1 MKKSNLTGVFVL
13 LIFAVF
19 MASVLLVLLS
29 GVDTVQK
36 LTQRDQRTY
45 HRRTAVQYISTRI
58 RQADEI
64 GAVSTE
70 KDTLILTENLDGVSY
85 ETRIYCCNGYLRE
98 MFCEAGA
105 ALAPDFGEEVLPMN
119 HFQITQE
126 NNLIRAELH
135 LPDGSKEI
143 LTLLLRS
150 KERGI

>member
-105 ALAPDFGEEVLPMN
+105 ALAPDFGEEVLPMD

>member
-98 MFCEAGA
+98 IFCEAGA

>member
-19 MASVLLVLLS
+19 MASVRLVLLS

-105 ALAPDFGEEVLPMN
+105 ALAPDFGEEVLPMD

>member
-1 MKKSNLTGVFVL
+1 
-13 LIFAVF
+13 
-19 MASVLLVLLS
+19 
-29 GVDTVQK
+29 
-36 LTQRDQRTY
+36 
-45 HRRTAVQYISTRI
+45 
-58 RQADEI
+58 
-64 GAVSTE
+64 
-70 KDTLILTENLDGVSY
+70 
-85 ETRIYCCNGYLRE
+85 

>member
-45 HRRTAVQYISTRI
+45 HHRTAVQYISTRI

-64 GAVSTE
+64 DAVSTE
-70 KDTLILTENLDGVSY
+70 KNTLILTENLDGVSY

-105 ALAPDFGEEVLPMN
+105 ALAPDFGEEVLPMD

-126 NNLIRAELH
+126 NNLIHAELH

>member
-19 MASVLLVLLS
+19 MASVMLVLLS